1 MDIKTANRLYEL
13 RKQHGYS
20 QDELAELLDVSR
32 QAVSKWERSESSPDT
47 DNLIALAKLYNVSLD
62 ELLGYKAQGADEQNK
77 ESESKTDAQENQS
90 DAQTETGDSTFD
102 IHTDDGDHVHI
113 DDNGIHIHDKDGSSV
128 VIKGGIAKLVNK
140 IVGEVEVDGTKA
152 TVNGKEYDCNSC
164 HPEVEIKN
172 GKIVVTQ
179 KEKSVRVINDC
190 VWGVSFLLCTIAY
203 LLMGFLAGLWHPGW
217 ILFLLPFVTG
227 GLTSTILHRNPGE
240 FPVVFLVTGA
250 YLLMGFL
257 AGLWHPGWVIFLLI
271 PAYYG
276 ISEPIKRAV
285 RKKNR
290 IEINVGNVDDQS
302 DDEQDDDE
310 QDDEN

>member
-1 MDIKTANRLYEL
+1 M
-13 RKQHGYS
+13 
-20 QDELAELLDVSR
+20 
-32 QAVSKWERSESSPDT
+32 
-47 DNLIALAKLYNVSLD
+47 
-62 ELLGYKAQGADEQNK
+62 
-77 ESESKTDAQENQS
+77 
-90 DAQTETGDSTFD
+90 
-102 IHTDDGDHVHI
+102 
-113 DDNGIHIHDKDGSSV
+113 
-128 VIKGGIAKLVNK
+128 
-140 IVGEVEVDGTKA
+140 GEVEVDGTKA
-152 TVNGKEYDCNSC
+152 TVNGKEYDCDSC
-164 HPEVEIKN
+164 HPDVEIKN

-190 VWGVSFLLCTIAY
+190 VWGVSFLLCTI
-203 LLMGFLAGLWHPGW
+203 
-217 ILFLLPFVTG
+217 
-227 GLTSTILHRNPGE
+227 
-240 FPVVFLVTGA
+240 A